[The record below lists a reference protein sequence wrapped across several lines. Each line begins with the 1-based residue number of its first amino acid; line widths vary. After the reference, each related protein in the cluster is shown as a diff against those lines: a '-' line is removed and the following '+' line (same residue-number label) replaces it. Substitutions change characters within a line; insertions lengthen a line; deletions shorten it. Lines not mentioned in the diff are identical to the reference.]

1 MPERIRETSL
11 AMASPGGFMIGER
24 LYVRSA
30 GVGGS
35 IDEAAGFIDEDF
47 DPRGGQPNVGRARL
61 ARLTWYSLVHEE
73 RGTVQMK
80 AGNVLYQPTA
90 AVASETINIT
100 DRNGRS
106 VSPVTDRA

>member
-11 AMASPGGFMIGER
+11 AMASPRDLMIGER

-35 IDEAAGFIDEDF
+35 IDEAARFIDEDF

-61 ARLTWYSLVHEE
+61 ARLSWHGLVHEE
-73 RGTVQMK
+73 WGAVQMQ
-80 AGNVLYQPTA
+80 AGNSAQVPEFA
-90 AVASETINIT
+90 GV
-100 DRNGRS
+100 
-106 VSPVTDRA
+106 